1 VARSLAIRAADN
13 RVRFPEE
20 PEDTGA
26 PPAAMAVDDNASGVY
41 ELVGFA
47 SHMGPN
53 TDSGHYVCHIKKNG
67 AWVIF
72 NDEKV

>member
-1 VARSLAIRAADN
+1 
-13 RVRFPEE
+13 
-20 PEDTGA
+20 
-26 PPAAMAVDDNASGVY
+26 MAVDDNASGVY